1 MKYSSSNPK
10 IARVDSKGK
19 ITAVKKGTAVI
30 TAKANTKKFNCK
42 VTVKAAQ
49 KPKPTPTPVPKPS
62 LSATT
67 LNMNKGDVRQLQVGI
82 SPGMIFLPGSNSR
95 QETMNIDRM

>member
-1 MKYSSSNPK
+1 MKVKYSSSNPK

-19 ITAVKKGTAVI
+19 ITAVRKGTAVI

-49 KPKPTPTPVPKPS
+49 KPKPKPTPTTG
-62 LSATT
+62 AET
-67 LNMNKGDVRQLQVGI
+67 
-82 SPGMIFLPGSNSR
+82 IFKCHHLKY
-95 QETMNIDRM
+95 E